1 LLAVQDSIAT
11 ELRAR
16 LKKPEM
22 EREPGFKVKTMCKE
36 MREMKE
42 LMLRKERNLIDIGR
56 KPILAIDQIS
66 QPILDQLKDAVE
78 L

>member
-22 EREPGFKVKTMCKE
+22 EREPGFKVKTM
-36 MREMKE
+36 MKE